1 MKCPVIGCE
10 REIPEKEMK
19 SLVEANIFA
28 MYLSRGGGCYGGS
41 GLKEQPR
48 KAEMLP
54 KRQLQ
59 SAQTMYMPTTP
70 SYQNYQR
77 NATRSTVDEEMFRQ
91 FHQRQTIGTIP

>member
-1 MKCPVIGCE
+1 MIGCE

-28 MYLSRGGGCYGGS
+28 MYLSRGGGGYGGG

-54 KRQLQ
+54 TRQLQ
-59 SAQTMYMPTTP
+59 SAQAMYTAQITP
-70 SYQNYQR
+70 SYSNYQK
-77 NATRSTVDEEMFRQ
+77 NAARSNADQELYRQ
-91 FHQRQTIGTIP
+91 FHQRQTNGSSL